1 MVNRFQIWKKA
12 TIIVTLGGF
21 FSTVY
26 IIEANSLQEVHDGSF
41 YFLKRGMSA
50 YKNGQINQAISAL
63 HCAAKR
69 GHIGA
74 NWKLGSIYANGDGV
88 PKDDYKAYHFFA
100 YIVEKGTDLGSEDQS
115 YVSDALVRLAG
126 YIKKGIPQ
134 SPVKPNLSY
143 ATRLYMQAAVNY
155 GNPKAQ
161 YQLGKIFLKGEGREK
176 NLIQAARWFQLSA
189 KKGNSSAQAMLGN
202 MLIQEGKIIRG
213 TAMLTAAYEKADVK
227 DKNWIYPLQEKA
239 FALCNEFERRTA
251 ISLVADILKNK
262 NF

>member
-1 MVNRFQIWKKA
+1 MVKGFQVWKKA
-12 TIIVTLGGF
+12 TIVAMFGGF

-26 IIEANSLQEVHDGSF
+26 TIDANSLQEANDGSF

-63 HCAAKR
+63 RCAAKR

-88 PKDDYKAYHFFA
+88 PRDDYKAYHFFA
-100 YIVEKGTDLGSEDQS
+100 YIVKKGADLGSKDES
-115 YVSDALVRLAG
+115 YVSDALVNLAG

-134 SPVKPNLSY
+134 SPVKSNPSY
-143 ATRLYMQAAVNY
+143 AARLYMQAAVNY

-161 YQLGKIFLKGEGREK
+161 YHLGKIFLKGEGREK

-189 KKGNSSAQAMLGN
+189 KKGNPSAQAMLGN
-202 MLIQEGKIIRG
+202 MLLQEGEIIRG
-213 TAMLTAAYEKADVK
+213 TAMLTAAYEKANVK
-227 DKNWIYPLQEKA
+227 DRNWIRPLKEQA
-239 FALCNEFERRTA
+239 FSICNEFERRTA
-251 ISLVADILKNK
+251 ISLVADILKYK

>member
-12 TIIVTLGGF
+12 TIVVILGGF

-26 IIEANSLQEVHDGSF
+26 AIDVNSLQEANDGSF
-41 YFLKRGMSA
+41 YFFKRGMSA
-50 YKNGQINQAISAL
+50 YKDGHINQAIAAL
-63 HCAAKR
+63 RRAAKR

-88 PKDDYKAYHFFA
+88 PKNDYKAYHFLA
-100 YIVEKGTDLGSEDQS
+100 YIVEKGTDLGSEDES
-115 YVSDALVRLAG
+115 YVSDALVKLAG

-134 SPVKPNLSY
+134 SPVKPDPSY
-143 ATRLYMQAAVNY
+143 AAHLYMQAAVNY

-161 YQLGKIFLKGEGREK
+161 YHLGKIFLKGEGREK

-189 KKGNSSAQAMLGN
+189 KKGNPSAQAMLGN
-202 MLIQEGKIIRG
+202 MLLQEGKIVRG
-213 TAMLTAAYEKADVK
+213 VALLTAAYEKANVK
-227 DKNWIYPLQEKA
+227 DRNWIRPLQEQA

-251 ISLVADILKNK
+251 ISLVADILKN
-262 NF
+262 NSF